1 MDVRQNL
8 QLYKDMIQC
17 AGPLYMW
24 AYNDCGRLVYSNCPE
39 EEVLAQVFELFGCKK
54 RLYDHLLPDTPM
66 QVASSIGLQWCAA
79 AETDGGKVKMV
90 YLIGPYFTE
99 NTVLRNMELAMRQLQ
114 NLNLSVETTM
124 QIEKALKALPT
135 LATNIMN
142 HYAIML
148 NYCVTGVQKNTFDI
162 HNVFSV
168 IVIYAV
174 GGCILSGI
182 FSVGETKSLET
193 LSAKIHGY
201 GSVIGFLLLTLAPLF
216 VGLYFFKVSNGLLGI
231 LSLIC
236 FIFAIV
242 FFALFVMADK
252 PNYRGTIIAF
262 EGLWQRLS
270 LLSMYLPIAA
280 LCIFQK

>member
-1 MDVRQNL
+1 MMKNYLSHILPFFFALDLIIPFLLAPTYKGYSHLTQVMSVLGNSKAPLHLIYNIWLIVFGVAILISTLR
-8 QLYKDMIQC
+8 LYPI
-17 AGPLYMW
+17 
-24 AYNDCGRLVYSNCPE
+24 V
-39 EEVLAQVFELFGCKK
+39 AQV
-54 RLYDHLLPDTPM
+54 
-66 QVASSIGLQWCAA
+66 SNSI
-79 AETDGGKVKMV
+79 
-90 YLIGPYFTE
+90 
-99 NTVLRNMELAMRQLQ
+99 
-114 NLNLSVETTM
+114 S
-124 QIEKALKALPT
+124 
-135 LATNIMN
+135 
-142 HYAIML
+142 IML
-148 NYCVTGVQKNTFDI
+148 
-162 HNVFSV
+162 FSV
-168 IVIYAV
+168 IVIYAI

-242 FFALFVMADK
+242 FYALFVMADK
-252 PNYRGTIIAF
+252 PNCRGTIIAF

>member
-1 MDVRQNL
+1 MSVLGNSKAPLHSIYNIWLVAFGVAILISTL
-8 QLYKDMIQC
+8 QRY
-17 AGPLYMW
+17 PT
-24 AYNDCGRLVYSNCPE
+24 V
-39 EEVLAQVFELFGCKK
+39 AQVS
-54 RLYDHLLPDTPM
+54 
-66 QVASSIGLQWCAA
+66 SSI
-79 AETDGGKVKMV
+79 
-90 YLIGPYFTE
+90 
-99 NTVLRNMELAMRQLQ
+99 
-114 NLNLSVETTM
+114 S
-124 QIEKALKALPT
+124 
-135 LATNIMN
+135 
-142 HYAIML
+142 IML
-148 NYCVTGVQKNTFDI
+148 
-162 HNVFSV
+162 FSV

-242 FFALFVMADK
+242 FFALFVMTDK
-252 PNYRGTIIAF
+252 PNYRGTIITF

>member
-1 MDVRQNL
+1 M
-8 QLYKDMIQC
+8 
-17 AGPLYMW
+17 AGCVWSCNFNQHLTALSY
-24 AYNDCGRLVYSNCPE
+24 GR
-39 EEVLAQVFELFGCKK
+39 
-54 RLYDHLLPDTPM
+54 T
-66 QVASSIGLQWCAA
+66 SI
-79 AETDGGKVKMV
+79 KF
-90 YLIGPYFTE
+90 Y
-99 NTVLRNMELAMRQLQ
+99 
-114 NLNLSVETTM
+114 
-124 QIEKALKALPT
+124 
-135 LATNIMN
+135 
-142 HYAIML
+142 
-148 NYCVTGVQKNTFDI
+148 I
-162 HNVFSV
+162 HNAFSV

-182 FSVGETKSLET
+182 FQLEKPKPWNSFRKDT
-193 LSAKIHGY
+193 WLWFSNRFSTFNTCTI
-201 GSVIGFLLLTLAPLF
+201 VCRII
-216 VGLYFFKVSNGLLGI
+216 FFKVSNGLLGI